1 MGIEANFTHADVQK
15 RFDAFLDQIVKQQIK
30 RAQMLGEMCVNHA
43 RSIPKDKGFE
53 DQTGNLRSSIGYMVF
68 VDGVAVHSFYNQVKE
83 GSTGVKAGETLAKKV
98 GENHPQGVCL
108 VVTAGMNYALYLE
121 AKGRDVLTGA
131 EHLAERELPR
141 MLEKLIVNIQRAAE

>member
-1 MGIEANFTHADVQK
+1 MGIVPNFKRADVQK

-43 RSIPKDKGFE
+43 RSIPKEQGFE

-68 VDGVAVHSFYNQVKE
+68 VDGVAIHSFYNQVKE
-83 GSTGVKAGETLAKKV
+83 GATGVKAGEALAKKM
-98 GENHPQGVCL
+98 GQDQKGVCL
-108 VVTAGMNYALYLE
+108 IVTAGMNYAIYLE
-121 AKGRDVLTGA
+121 AKGRDVITGA

-141 MLEKLIVNIQRAAE
+141 MLEKLVTNIQRVSE